1 MSNEV
6 VTISWFLVEV
16 RFKEH
21 GLESIEVVDN
31 GCGIAAADYD
41 SVGKYYILYLTNS
54 LLLKCLSTRRSETP
68 HIQARLV

>member
-1 MSNEV
+1 MICFIV
-6 VTISWFLVEV
+6 AEV

-41 SVGKYYILYLTNS
+41 SVGKCAYYTSQIN
-54 LLLKCLSTRRSETP
+54 LLK
-68 HIQARLV
+68 

>member
-1 MSNEV
+1 M
-6 VTISWFLVEV
+6 ISSIVVEV

-41 SVGKYYILYLTNS
+41 SVGKYHILRFTNS
-54 LLLKCLSTRRSETP
+54 FLRK
-68 HIQARLV
+68 

>member
-1 MSNEV
+1 MIGWIV
-6 VTISWFLVEV
+6 KEV

-41 SVGKYYILYLTNS
+41 SVGKFYISHLTNS
-54 LLLKCLSTRRSETP
+54 LLRW
-68 HIQARLV
+68 